1 MAVTSAVP
9 TALGGTAG
17 ASCTANTMSVTAVD
31 TGTFTWNLPITLRQ
45 NGTAR
50 VQVSP
55 AAAGAFTTLSS
66 ATVRTAGQRT
76 PSGSLVGLGGGTWDW
91 RILVTEW
98 DGTSFACDG
107 ASFVVT
113 RLPAP
118 SVSLAGAGVT
128 ADGWRVPS
136 SGQSV
141 AVVPALGD
149 SAPGTAWVRFRY
161 AGGSW
166 SSWTA
171 APASLPSSDITSVQ
185 AYRRTTTLL
194 NGVTSTTAIRTD
206 TTAPDMPTPAGT
218 AVEVGSRGGSVEFT
232 GSTDTG
238 SGIAGHDSQL
248 VDGDGNRGAWQKVTG
263 SAAEVGPAAAGG
275 TLLIRACDRV
285 GNCSDPARVALV
297 PARQAS
303 PGGST
308 APGGT
313 TDEGVVAARPR
324 GAEPRITALSPAAP
338 RGGAGRVTV
347 ELSRPAEVTFVFRG
361 TAIARA
367 WLGQGRTTVR
377 LPAVARVTRG
387 TLTARP
393 VSGPFAGDAASTT
406 VTLPAGARK
415 SESGR
420 QVTRARPGARAVL
433 YDMDAAVR
441 EVVMP
446 SDGAAGLNHDRGA
459 LRQEPSTSGLFHPRH
474 KHALLG
480 KVTEEHM
487 LGLSGAQIA
496 EVIREAI
503 TRAPGHIVGFDELS
517 PIEADPRA
525 PMVRGGRIPPP
536 NPRSPGFALAE
547 ALQILDAPSP
557 YGGTWASRVH
567 VYIAPAVTSAMAAG
581 LGPDRNLGR
590 DGKAR
595 FRTYRTVMG
604 GLARAGAIWIE
615 AYHGKT
621 VPLQPFTVREWKRA
635 PAAFTAEYRR
645 AGGDP
650 SRLHFLLTGTDA
662 YPPGPLPAACTT
674 PMACQWALAESTAAG
689 RAILANG
696 VGGYRLGPHARPWLA
711 EWQARVS

>member
-1 MAVTSAVP
+1 MAI
-9 TALGGTAG
+9 
-17 ASCTANTMSVTAVD
+17 TAVD
-31 TGTFTWNLPITLRQ
+31 TGTFTWNLPITLRR

-66 ATVRTAGQRT
+66 ATVRAAAQRT
-76 PSGSLVGLGGGTWDW
+76 PTGSLTGLGSGSWDW
-91 RILVTEW
+91 RIRVIEW
-98 DGTSFACDG
+98 DGTSFVCAG
-107 ASFVVT
+107 PRFAVT

-118 SVSLAGAGVT
+118 SVLLAGAGIT
-128 ADGWRVPS
+128 ADGWRVPA
-136 SGQSV
+136 SGQSA

-149 SAPGTAWVRFRY
+149 TAPGTAWVRFRY

-166 SSWTA
+166 SSWTV
-171 APASLPSSDITSVQ
+171 APALLPSTDVTSIQ

-194 NGVTSTTAIRTD
+194 NGATSTTVITQD
-206 TTAPDMPTPAGT
+206 TTAPDTPTPART
-218 AVEVGSRGGSVEFT
+218 AVEVGANGASVEFT

-238 SGIAGHDSQL
+238 SGIAAHESQV
-248 VDGDGNRGAWQKVTG
+248 VDGDGSRDAWQKVTG
-263 SAAEVGPAAAGG
+263 SAVAVGPGAAGG
-275 TLLIRACDRV
+275 TMLIRACDRV
-285 GNCSDPARVALV
+285 GNCSESARVALV
-297 PARQAS
+297 PARQAL
-303 PGGST
+303 PV
-308 APGGT
+308 GT
-313 TDEGVVAARPR
+313 TGPERTTVDGVVAARPR
-324 GAEPRITALSPAAP
+324 GGEPRITALSPAAP
-338 RGGAGRVTV
+338 RRGAGRVTV
-347 ELSRPAEVTFVFRG
+347 ELSRPAEVTFAFRG
-361 TAIARA
+361 TTVARA

-377 LPAVARVTRG
+377 LPALARATRG

-393 VSGPFAGDAASTT
+393 VSGLFAGNAASTT
-406 VTLPAGARK
+406 VILPAGARK
-415 SESGR
+415 RESGR
-420 QVTRARPGARAVL
+420 RVTRARPGSRAVL

-446 SDGAAGLNHDRGA
+446 SDGAAGLGHDRGA
-459 LRQEPSTSGLFHPRH
+459 LRQEPSTSGLFHPRDDA
-474 KHALLG
+474 ALLG
-480 KVTEEHM
+480 KVTEEHIM
-487 LGLSGAQIA
+487 GLSGAQIA
-496 EVIREAI
+496 EVIRETI
-503 TRAPGHIVGFDELS
+503 TKAPGHIVGFDELS

-536 NPRSPGFALAE
+536 NPRSPGFALAQ
-547 ALQILDAPSP
+547 ALQILDTPSP

-595 FRTYRTVMG
+595 FRTYRTVMA

-662 YPPGPLPAACTT
+662 YPPGPLPAGCTT

-696 VGGYRLGPHARPWLA
+696 VGGYRLGSHARPWLA
-711 EWQARVS
+711 EWQGRVS